1 SGSCCIFLVMGTD
14 IRQDGAAAVAF
25 QLGEFTFDP
34 ASKLL
39 LHKGEER
46 HLSPKAQQ
54 LLYLLLQAR
63 PRALSREELYDEL
76 WPATYVCETNLA
88 GLVNELR
95 NALGDKGRD
104 GQFIRTVHGYG
115 YAFCGKA
122 TSMATRAELAAMLYC
137 EERLHAL
144 YEGENSVGRALDG
157 RVVLTGGSVS
167 RHHARII
174 LTGDEVW
181 LEDLKSKNGTYVDG
195 ERITRARITPN
206 SELLFGAV
214 GASLILR
221 KRSSTLS
228 LHLEEPPSRKRA
240 RS

>member
-1 SGSCCIFLVMGTD
+1 MGTEV
-14 IRQDGAAAVAF
+14 RQDARTAVAF

-34 ASKLL
+34 GSKLL

-54 LLYLLLQAR
+54 LLHLLLEAR
-63 PRALSREELYDEL
+63 PRALSREELYDAL
-76 WPATYVCETNLA
+76 WPSTYVCDTNLA

-104 GQFIRTVHGYG
+104 GQFIRTVHGFG
-115 YAFCGKA
+115 YAFCGRA

-157 RVVLTGGSVS
+157 RVVLAGGSVS
-167 RHHARII
+167 RCHARIT
-174 LTGDEVW
+174 LDGDEIW
-181 LEDLKSKNGTYVDG
+181 IEDLRSKNGTYVDG
-195 ERITRARITPN
+195 TRITRARITPN
-206 SELLFGAV
+206 SEIIFGAV

-228 LHLEEPPSRKRA
+228 LHVEEQRPQKRA